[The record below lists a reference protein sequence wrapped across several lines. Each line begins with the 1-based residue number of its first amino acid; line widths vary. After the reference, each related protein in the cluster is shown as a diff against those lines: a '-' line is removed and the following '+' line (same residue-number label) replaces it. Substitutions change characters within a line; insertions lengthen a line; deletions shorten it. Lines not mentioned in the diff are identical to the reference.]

1 MKMMRKN
8 MQGFGLIGLMIMVL
22 CLGFIFYGF
31 AISYRAN
38 SAAQDMV
45 DGAKIIQDVKMSSIG
60 QVKEASI
67 AHLPE
72 NRYVQS
78 VVENNDT
85 IVLTYNDNVKKEV
98 RGVRVD
104 FTPLRNPDGKI
115 VDWSCLV
122 EGDPITSYNQ
132 RLQYFCKYL

>member
-1 MKMMRKN
+1 MKMKRKN
-8 MQGFGLIGLMIMVL
+8 MQGVGLIGLMIVII

-31 AISYRAN
+31 VIGYRAN

-45 DGAKIIQDVKMSSIG
+45 EGAKIIRDVKMNSMG

-72 NRYVQS
+72 NKYVQS

-85 IVLTYNDNVKKEV
+85 IVLTYNDNVKKEI
-98 RGVRVD
+98 RGVKVD

-115 VDWSCLV
+115 VKWSCLV
-122 EGDPITSYNQ
+122 EGDPVTSYNQ
-132 RLQYFCKYL
+132 RLQYFCEYL